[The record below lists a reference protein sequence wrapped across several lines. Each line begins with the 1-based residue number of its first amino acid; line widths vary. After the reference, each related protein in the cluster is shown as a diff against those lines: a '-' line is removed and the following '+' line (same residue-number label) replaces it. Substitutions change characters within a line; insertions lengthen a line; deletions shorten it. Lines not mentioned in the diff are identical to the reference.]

1 MIEVR
6 RNTPV
11 RPRRLYVQ
19 QEIGTGLE
27 YRVHNASFANL
38 RRGLLE
44 RVFYVENKIDKT
56 LTSCPVPERNIFR
69 NLQYLKNRLVRMVGV
84 HTRISMA
91 EVVDC
96 YQGRKHTLYNNAM
109 LSLSEIP
116 IDRKDAHLRTFTKAE
131 KFCVS
136 LKPDPAPRVIQ
147 PRSPRYNLKVAQYLK
162 KTEHHIYRGLDKI
175 WCGPT
180 VMKGYNVEE
189 VAAHIKSAWDE
200 FQIPVAIGFDM
211 SRFDQHVSVP
221 ALQFEHS
228 IYTSI
233 FSGDSEL
240 QQLLAWQLTNFGTG
254 FAHDGLIRY
263 RVEGCRMSGDMNTAL
278 GNCILACLI
287 TKYLTKGVKARLINN
302 GDDCVLICEKRD
314 AGRVAGLATGWLR
327 FGFTC
332 ITEEPVYCIER
343 IRFCQ
348 MAPIYDG
355 RCWVMV
361 RDPRVSLS
369 KDTYSMVRWEN
380 EKNARQWFKA
390 VGRVWAEY
398 CRKECRLCRSSTR
411 CTRGLGPVSKR
422 RRSVRSAPVGC
433 FTCLSIPKRAYH
445 QVTDSARYSFYL
457 AFGILP
463 DVQEAVE
470 HELMKICDIAG
481 FGPAG
486 NCNNPT
492 LEWTFQ

>member
-56 LTSCPVPERNIFR
+56 LTSCPVPECNVFR

-96 YQGRKHTLYNNAM
+96 YQGRKRTLYNNAM

-162 KTEHHIYRGLDKI
+162 KTEHYIYRGLDKI
-175 WCGPT
+175 WGGPT

-263 RVEGCRMSGDMNTAL
+263 RVNGCRMSGDMNTAL

-332 ITEEPVYCIER
+332 ITEEPVYCLER

-361 RDPRVSLS
+361 RDPKVSLS
-369 KDTYSMVRWEN
+369 KDTYSMVRWDN

-390 VGRVWAEY
+390 VG
-398 CRKECRLCRSSTR
+398 EC
-411 CTRGLGPVSKR
+411 G
-422 RRSVRSAPVGC
+422 
-433 FTCLSIPKRAYH
+433 LSIAGGVPIVQEFYKMYERFGAGVKKAKVSEVSASGLFHMSFNSRRAYQ

-463 DVQEAVE
+463 DVQAAVE
-470 HELMKICDIAG
+470 HELMKIRDIAG